1 VLTSLRHGLLL
12 LTTCVGAAAPFEFKV
27 AGETVVVPESFEARP
42 LPANDPWRL
51 DFEVSRRTAYADFQA
66 PDVYLAFAGSRS
78 EVLMITARPFGVEGL
93 KTYHDTRSFRQL
105 FPRDVEGLRV
115 ISPLDE
121 RYVVYSGQRDEDDVL
136 FAVALCRGKIF
147 RLNLIHFDESGK
159 PAAYDFIDARI
170 LVQNTQL
177 FVQANPVTGENQ
189 LNVELLEVLAAFF
202 VLLSGCLFYLKQR
215 RRAQA
220 GGAGSMV

>member
-1 VLTSLRHGLLL
+1 MLTSLRHWLLL

-147 RLNLIHFDESGK
+147 RLNLFHFDESGK

-170 LVQNTQL
+170 LVQLTQL
-177 FVQANPVTGENQ
+177 FVQANPVG
-189 LNVELLEVLAAFF
+189 ELLEVL
-202 VLLSGCLFYLKQR
+202 LLVGGVALFAVCLLYLRQLR
-215 RRAQA
+215 RPPT
-220 GGAGSMV
+220 GGEGSTV

>member
-1 VLTSLRHGLLL
+1 MLTSLRHGLLL

-215 RRAQA
+215 GRAPA
-220 GGAGSMV
+220 GGMGSTV

>member
-215 RRAQA
+215 GRAPA
-220 GGAGSMV
+220 GGMGSTV

>member
-1 VLTSLRHGLLL
+1 MLTSLRHWLLL

-215 RRAQA
+215 GRAPA
-220 GGAGSMV
+220 GGMGSTV

>member
-1 VLTSLRHGLLL
+1 MLTSLRHGLLL

-202 VLLSGCLFYLKQR
+202 VLLSGWLFYLKQR
-215 RRAQA
+215 GRAPA
-220 GGAGSMV
+220 GGMGSTV

>member
-1 VLTSLRHGLLL
+1 MLTSLRHGLLL

-27 AGETVVVPESFEARP
+27 AGETLVVPESFEARP

-215 RRAQA
+215 GRAPA
-220 GGAGSMV
+220 GGMGSTV

>member
-1 VLTSLRHGLLL
+1 VLSSLRHGLLL
-12 LTTCVGAAAPFEFKV
+12 LTTWVGAAAPFEFKV

-66 PDVYLAFAGSRS
+66 PDVYLKFAGSRG

-93 KTYHDTRSFRQL
+93 RTYHDSRSFRQL

-115 ISPLDE
+115 ISLDE
-121 RYVVYSGQRDEDDVL
+121 RYVVYGGQRDEDDVL

-147 RLNLIHFDESGK
+147 RLNLIHFDDSGK

-170 LVQNTQL
+170 LVQLTQL
-177 FVQANPVTGENQ
+177 FVQANPVSGESQ
-189 LNVELLEVLAAFF
+189 VNVELLEVLAAFF
-202 VLLSGCLFYLKQR
+202 VILSVCLLRLRQR
-215 RRAQA
+215 RRPPT
-220 GGAGSMV
+220 GGEGSTA

>member
-1 VLTSLRHGLLL
+1 MLASLRHGLLL

-27 AGETVVVPESFEARP
+27 AGETLVVPESFEARP

-51 DFEVSRRTAYADFQA
+51 DFEVSRRTADVDFQA
-66 PDVYLAFAGSRS
+66 PDVYLKFAGSRR
-78 EVLMITARPFGVEGL
+78 EVLMITARPFGVDGL

-105 FPRDVEGLRV
+105 SPRDVEGLRV
-115 ISPLDE
+115 LSLDE
-121 RYVVYSGQRDEDDVL
+121 RYVVYGGQRDEDDVL

-170 LVQNTQL
+170 LVQLTQL
-177 FVQANPVTGENQ
+177 FVQANPVTGESQ
-189 LNVELLEVLAAFF
+189 VNVELLEVLAAFF
-202 VLLSGCLFYLKQR
+202 VLLSVCLLCLRQR
-215 RRAQA
+215 RRPPT
-220 GGAGSMV
+220 GGEGSTV